1 MPRPPKKKAKKNA
14 ENKDDFRSKSGK
26 ASDLEAESSDEM
38 KNLASIV
45 KLKRSSKT
53 GNHSFEIFERKC
65 SQLIENTTKEI
76 ELKIKTHE
84 ENLAR
89 IYESVEEINEEVEPG
104 ENEAVFERKLNKNF
118 DAEINS
124 LSRALTDMNT
134 QKSCDR
140 DELQVDSELLEE
152 LNLRPERLAEFSQ
165 LMTSECKRGFRM
177 YCENNLLVSDAR
189 KFKERYKAL
198 MKEALWAK

>member
-89 IYESVEEINEEVEPG
+89 IYES
-104 ENEAVFERKLNKNF
+104 
-118 DAEINS
+118 INS